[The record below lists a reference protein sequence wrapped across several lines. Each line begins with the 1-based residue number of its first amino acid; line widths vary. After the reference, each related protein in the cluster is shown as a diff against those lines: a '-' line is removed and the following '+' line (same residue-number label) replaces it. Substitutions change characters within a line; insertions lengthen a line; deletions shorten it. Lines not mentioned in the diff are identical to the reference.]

1 MKKYLLPMAGLA
13 ILILL
18 FWVPGFAQKIR
29 TEPDKKD
36 TLENHMSDYDEIIIK
51 RKDNKDTKV
60 TIEIK
65 EDGEVFVDGKPVSDY
80 NNDNLSIRKKKVRVL
95 DGRAFS
101 FSGPDG
107 AETLISPG
115 DVEMPEMPELRI
127 APSSPFR
134 NHSGTWNFSGNVNRA
149 VLGVNSERPG
159 GDATGAKIKQ
169 VTKGSGAEK
178 AGLHEGDLITRVD
191 EIPVDGPE
199 SLSKA
204 IHKYKPED
212 KVTITFK
219 RDGKEQKATATL
231 GKSNTAEAY
240 SFSMPKMEDFN
251 YETPMPDRIYGF
263 NRSQARLGI
272 KAQDTEDG
280 KGVKVL
286 DVDDESA
293 AEKAGIKEGD
303 IITTFDGKEVNSVT
317 ALAELARA
325 SKAKVSVK
333 VNLLRDGKS
342 QEVEVKT
349 PRKLKTADL

>member
-1 MKKYLLPMAGLA
+1 MKKYLLSIAGLTT
-13 ILILL
+13 LILL
-18 FWVPGFAQKIR
+18 VHVPGFAQKPH
-29 TEPDKKD
+29 TDTDKD
-36 TLENHMSDYDEIIIK
+36 TSENHLSEYDEIIIK
-51 RKDNKDTKV
+51 RKDNKDAKV

-65 EDGEVFVDGKPVSDY
+65 DGKVFVDGKPVSDY
-80 NNDNLSIRKKKVRVL
+80 DNDNLSIRKKKVRVL
-95 DGRAFS
+95 DGRTFS

-107 AETLISPG
+107 QQTIIAPG
-115 DVEMPEMPELRI
+115 DVEMPELQI

-134 NHSGTWNFSGNVNRA
+134 NYGGTWNFSENTNRA
-149 VLGVNSERPG
+149 LLGVSSEKPG
-159 GDATGAKIKQ
+159 GESTGAKIKQ
-169 VTKGSGAEK
+169 VNKGSAAEK
-178 AGLHEGDLITRVD
+178 AGLHEGDLITKVD

-204 IHKYKPED
+204 IHKYNPED

-219 RDGKEQKATATL
+219 RDGKEQKVTATL
-231 GKSNTAEAY
+231 GKSDSNGRFKMIA
-240 SFSMPKMEDFN
+240 PKIEEFN
-251 YETPMPDRIYGF
+251 FGDGDMAPLNRGYGF
-263 NRSQARLGI
+263 NRSQVRLGI

-303 IITTFDGKEVNSVT
+303 IITTFDGKEINSVT
-317 ALAELARA
+317 ALAEVARA

-333 VNLLRDGKS
+333 VNLLRNGKA

-349 PRKLKTADL
+349 PRKLRTADL